1 MKHYREALEHWLIL
15 AALCAFAG
23 FMAFINHT
31 TLQEMTARKM
41 FVTIL
46 CSVFVGVI
54 TVLFLDGMDWT
65 DKQKLGA
72 AVLAGY
78 MATPLLHGF
87 YKLAEVFQKDPEK
100 WIKRK

>member
-1 MKHYREALEHWLIL
+1 MKHLKEAIEDWLIL

-31 TLQEMTARKM
+31 ALQEMTARKM
-41 FVTIL
+41 VATVMG
-46 CSVFVGVI
+46 SVFLGIV

-78 MATPLLHGF
+78 LASPILHGF
-87 YKLAEVFQKDPEK
+87 YKLAGMFEKNPEK
-100 WIKRK
+100 WIKK

>member
-1 MKHYREALEHWLIL
+1 
-15 AALCAFAG
+15 
-23 FMAFINHT
+23 
-31 TLQEMTARKM
+31 
-41 FVTIL
+41 
-46 CSVFVGVI
+46 
-54 TVLFLDGMDWT
+54 VLFLDGVNWT

-100 WIKRK
+100 WINRK